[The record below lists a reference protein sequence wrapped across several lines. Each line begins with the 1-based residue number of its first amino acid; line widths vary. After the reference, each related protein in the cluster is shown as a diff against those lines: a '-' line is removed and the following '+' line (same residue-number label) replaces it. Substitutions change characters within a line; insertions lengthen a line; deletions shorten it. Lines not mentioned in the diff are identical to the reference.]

1 MKKTSRF
8 LAVLLAFCV
17 AAAAFPPAGMAAEE
31 DNLQSGNTTLRDM
44 ITAASANDTIQLTS
58 DIRTTETIETSP
70 FVIDK
75 PITIDGQG
83 HELSVLSTG
92 ILLGANVTF
101 QNIKIGLGSTDSR
114 NAIIANGY
122 TLTLDAVTASNL
134 SINVFGGTLHKADYE
149 TFFDVPETGTSNTLN
164 IRGETNL
171 QGSNTAS
178 MGAANI
184 FAGSLAMGGL
194 TPDKNQP
201 EHDGKPNTFA
211 GPVTINIEDSFN
223 SSALG
228 TIYAGGGQQR
238 IPVGQDS
245 TKITVPDSDKYK
257 VGGTVTITGTNAI
270 PDVVGSGATAT
281 NVVFEGDAY
290 QADKTFQDISS
301 LSVESGKLLLE
312 SGSSFRDSST
322 LTLGA
327 NAKLLLTN
335 YPDPV
340 PSFQGEGGIL
350 ILGQDQTLTI
360 SGSAAGTAKV
370 AIGDTNSDDTAS
382 STLVTKEHTYIQ
394 TPVSSNVNF
403 QLLPYPTQSNM
414 KLEQDGNGNW
424 IATAGTSGGEE
435 SKLVSLAPE
444 NTQANSGETEIMI
457 PLKTVYT
464 TEAGLNLDKL
474 PLTILVNNS
483 PATPNGN
490 GCYIVDNLGIS
501 VGYYNI
507 GDAFAICH
515 ADLSYQTPV
524 PDGAY
529 TIEIT
534 VPGEYTSTGGT
545 ITASCTLTVGDK
557 PDPGPILIPVPT
569 AITGLRWTGKVQT
582 GVSEGTGYSL
592 TGHKATD
599 VGNHTA
605 TATLRADY
613 QWTDNSTEAKTIL
626 WSIAKAAGP
635 AAPAKLSATA
645 PTSAGGNDG
654 KITGTTAEMEYA
666 SKENFSDK
674 KDCGA
679 VETTG
684 LAAGTYYV
692 RVKETGT
699 HEAGSAAPIIV
710 PAYTAA
716 EVTEIAVNST
726 AHKTEYQVGESLD
739 VTNLTII
746 VTYSDQTMQTVS
758 VTENMVGGFDS
769 SRAAENQSLTITYG
783 GKTTTY
789 TVNITANQQPGGE
802 THKLTVSHT
811 GSGGTAPGDY
821 QYAEGASVTVQAG
834 ARSGYTFSAWDAV
847 GVTLNR
853 GVPDVTF
860 EMPAGDVTLSV
871 IWRPNSITPPGH
883 VHAWDTAWTSNGTH
897 HWHDC
902 TASGCSIGSSAQ
914 KSGYAPHT
922 AGDWVVDR
930 AATSTQSGTR
940 HRDCTVC
947 GYEMARETI
956 PATGGGSGGSGSS
969 GGSGGSG
976 SSSSGGS
983 SSGGSASS
991 SGGTRNPDGSTTS
1004 TSTNRI
1010 TGTVTQTTR
1019 RTDGSSTVV
1028 ETRRDGTVATTDT
1041 AADGSTVKTVSRPNG
1056 AVETTVRQAGGL
1068 TATVQQRPGGDRA
1081 SVRIPTKLAEEGGG
1095 IALPIPALSGENAYV
1110 TVRTGS
1116 SRPTT
1121 VEIPV
1126 AGNTATTV
1134 AYVTGDGGGETLVKT
1149 AVLSGGQIT
1158 VSVPDGAAV
1167 RIRDNRKSFQ
1177 DTGTHW
1183 ARSAIDFVS
1192 SRELFSGTSA
1202 GTFSPDAPMSRA
1214 MLSTVLARLDG
1225 ADLSGG
1231 SAYQKGVAWA
1241 VSQGI
1246 SDGRSPSGQVTREQ
1260 LVTMLYRYAGSPAA
1274 TDRELRFSDA
1284 ENISSYARE
1293 AIRWAA
1299 ENGILSGYGDGSF
1312 APKGRATRGQ
1322 AAAILERYMRW
1333 LSQR

>member
-31 DNLQSGNTTLRDM
+31 LDLRTLLDQTDFDGVLNLNGQSVV
-44 ITAASANDTIQLTS
+44 ANDVSVGGSSQFA
-58 DIRTTETIETSP
+58 P
-70 FVIDK
+70 FLIDK
-75 PITIDGQG
+75 PVTIQNGTV
-83 HELSVLSTG
+83 SIRTKG
-92 ILLGANVTF
+92 IVLGANVTF
-101 QNIKIGLGSTDSR
+101 SNVEFSFASWTEGGNFI
-114 NAIIANGY
+114 AANGH
-122 TLTLDAVTASNL
+122 TLTLRN
-134 SINVFGGTLHKADYE
+134 
-149 TFFDVPETGTSNTLN
+149 N
-164 IRGETNL
+164 ITCQRNS
-171 QGSNTAS
+171 Q
-178 MGAANI
+178 
-184 FAGSLAMGGL
+184 
-194 TPDKNQP
+194 
-201 EHDGKPNTFA
+201 
-211 GPVTINIEDSFN
+211 SFN
-223 SSALG
+223 IYCGALTDNTHPTVKIPAPGSKGSVIIDGNVSIQGDLSASG
-228 TIYAGGGQQR
+228 NIYAGNVHRTNDGSNQTDFTGDAS
-238 IPVGQDS
+238 ISILTSKNNLGAVYACGATQD
-245 TKITVPDSDKYK
+245 KADATVNESFT
-257 VGGTVTITGTNAI
+257 VSGTVSVTGNVPYVYGTGSATTE
-270 PDVVGSGATAT
+270 VVYQGSGDQ
-281 NVVFEGDAY
+281 ELRLLH
-290 QADKTFQDISS
+290 DISS
-301 LSVESGKLLLE
+301 LSVKSGNLALI
-312 SGSSFRDSST
+312 SQST
-322 LTLGA
+322 LRDGQSLSISSG
-327 NAKLLLTN
+327 AKLDLSPMTGVSNLVVKEFN
-335 YPDPV
+335 GNGY
-340 PSFQGEGGIL
+340 L
-350 ILGQDQTLTI
+350 ILGMDQTWELT
-360 SGSAAGTAKV
+360 GSVEGKTTV
-370 AIGDTNSDDTAS
+370 AIDSILASGNHFVSGTIPTAG
-382 STLVTKEHTYIQ
+382 HTYIHAPNSQ
-394 TPVSSNVNF
+394 DSNF
-403 QLLPYPTQSNM
+403 ELLPPASNPSM
-414 KLEQDGNGNW
+414 KLVRDDSGNW
-424 IATAGTSGGEE
+424 KIPENPVGN

-444 NTQANSGETEIMI
+444 NTQVSSGSTEAYI
-457 PLKTVYT
+457 PLNPDYI
-464 TEAGLNLDKL
+464 NNNSPLDL
-474 PLTILVNNS
+474 SIIPLTISFDNS
-483 PATPNGN
+483 EATRNTDGYGGYYYSIGDLNITAGLFQDDNGN
-490 GCYIVDNLGIS
+490 DIDGLSIATAATDGFSNGTYK
-501 VGYYNI
+501 I
-507 GDAFAICH
+507 G
-515 ADLSYQTPV
+515 
-524 PDGAY
+524 
-529 TIEIT
+529 IT
-534 VPGEYTSTGGT
+534 VPGAYTESQND

-569 AITGLRWTGKVQT
+569 AITGLRWTGEEQT

-613 QWTDNSTEAKTIL
+613 QWTDNSTEAKTIP

-692 RVKETGT
+692 RVKETET

-716 EVTEIAVNST
+716 EVTKIAVNST

-739 VTNLTII
+739 VTNLTIK

-883 VHAWDTAWTSNGTH
+883 VHAWDTAWSSNGTH